1 MVNMGNKLK
10 LPGGTQGK
18 GGKGGK
24 AVQSKFSRLYY
35 ILYLHI
41 YIPLEATQSSSDFLA
56 PGPVFFFFATQVIG
70 GG

>member
-10 LPGGTQGK
+10 LPGGTQ
-18 GGKGGK
+18 GKGGK

-56 PGPVFFFFATQVIG
+56 PGPVFFFATQVIG